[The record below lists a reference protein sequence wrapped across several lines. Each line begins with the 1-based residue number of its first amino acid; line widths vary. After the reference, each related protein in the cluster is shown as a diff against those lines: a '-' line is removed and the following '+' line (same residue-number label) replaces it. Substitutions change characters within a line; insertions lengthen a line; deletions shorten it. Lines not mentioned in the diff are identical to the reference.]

1 MVTIFVSD
9 PSLQVITQTTVL
21 PRPVLSGKLNA
32 PSSVEPGS
40 EIKYDITGI
49 DTTGCSIIARVMP
62 DNIHWF
68 SNATESLQF
77 SSDFESELPF
87 PKGQHAKGDLSTWLE
102 TARFVRFNLREAVE
116 NDSTFYKFMP
126 EFNMELSGEVFD
138 DVKGMHHLSDGRL
151 VAFNGSTNAVSDTTV
166 TDGRFRIA
174 VDDFE
179 DGDVFFLQASKK
191 NGLAGSKVVLDD
203 ESFPAVMIERRIQ
216 SGHNRYAKSSTSIGE
231 YTGSIFELP
240 DVTVKARVVHQSEV
254 SAKAHYEVKM
264 KDRETIDRRGYN
276 TLLDIL
282 RDMPLISVIRNIEEK
297 NGAGEE
303 SKRAWKLMSNRGAST
318 LGNDKGMSLIIDGI
332 TVDPDMYDIMF
343 SMSATEIESVEQIS
357 IGEALMYA
365 PYSMYGAIL
374 VKTRNWAPDKQ
385 VKSKGSTVRPMGL
398 SNIPAVDTQKA
409 TAPDKD
415 GNYLLLVDVIGK
427 DGVHSYTAPFKV
439 NGSKDF

>member
-1 MVTIFVSD
+1 M
-9 PSLQVITQTTVL
+9 
-21 PRPVLSGKLNA
+21 
-32 PSSVEPGS
+32 
-40 EIKYDITGI
+40 
-49 DTTGCSIIARVMP
+49 C
-62 DNIHWF
+62 
-68 SNATESLQF
+68 
-77 SSDFESELPF
+77 
-87 PKGQHAKGDLSTWLE
+87 
-102 TARFVRFNLREAVE
+102 
-116 NDSTFYKFMP
+116 
-126 EFNMELSGEVFD
+126 
-138 DVKGMHHLSDGRL
+138 
-151 VAFNGSTNAVSDTTV
+151 
-166 TDGRFRIA
+166 
-174 VDDFE
+174 
-179 DGDVFFLQASKK
+179 FFCRHRRK